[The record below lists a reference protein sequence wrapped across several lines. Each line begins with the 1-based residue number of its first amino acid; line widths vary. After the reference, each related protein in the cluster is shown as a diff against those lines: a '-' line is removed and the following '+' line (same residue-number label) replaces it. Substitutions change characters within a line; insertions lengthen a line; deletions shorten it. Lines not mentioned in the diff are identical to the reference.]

1 MRIDKMAIA
10 AKAFSK
16 AVDGMGS
23 ATIGDLA
30 KLYAS
35 SFMYT
40 TCTIFQDDPDKLTE
54 AMQFF
59 KDYINDIDPK
69 EVAEILKSEAWRR

>member
-1 MRIDKMAIA
+1 MRIDTMAIA
-10 AKAFSK
+10 ASAFSK
-16 AVDGMGS
+16 AVAEMGS
-23 ATIGDLA
+23 STIGDLA

-40 TCTIFQDDPDKLTE
+40 TCTIFQDDPGKLTE

-59 KDYINDIDPK
+59 KDYVAEIDPK